1 MADRL
6 LVVVFLR
13 GGADGLALVPP
24 YADHRYQE
32 ARPTIGIVDPSSEG
46 GALDLDGYFG
56 LHPALAPLMRFWEGN
71 ELAVLHAVGS
81 DDETRSH
88 FEAQDRMERASPR
101 ADGWLAR
108 HLKSR
113 PGDPPSALSAVAFG
127 PALPES
133 LRGAPAAAIESL
145 SDYAL
150 DADDAYRSA
159 LSALWT
165 GSGLLE
171 RAGNGAIDAL
181 ERVREIASDPIEMPD
196 SGFGRALGDVA
207 RLMKADVGLEVAHL
221 DMGNWDTHF
230 VQSSLV
236 DGLATELA
244 EGLSSFRDALKD
256 DWHRTTVVV
265 MTEFGRRIYENTS
278 LGTDHGRGGA
288 AFVLGGSVNGGKI
301 YGDWPGLD
309 PVGLEARDLPVA
321 TDFRTMLS
329 DLVLWSGNA
338 DLEHVFPGWTP
349 SSLGLL

>member
-24 YADHRYQE
+24 WADHRYHE
-32 ARPTIGIVDPSSEG
+32 ARPTIGIVDPGSEG

-56 LHPALAPLMRFWEGN
+56 LHPALAPLMRLWEGN

-88 FEAQDRMERASPR
+88 FEAQDRMERASER

-108 HLKSR
+108 HLKTR
-113 PGDPPSALSAVAFG
+113 PGDPPSSLSAVAFG

-145 SDYAL
+145 ADYAL
-150 DADDAYRSA
+150 EGEAPFRSA
-159 LSALWT
+159 LAELWT
-165 GSGLLE
+165 GSSPLE
-171 RAGNGAIDAL
+171 RAGQAAIGAL
-181 ERVREIASDPIEMPD
+181 ERVREIASDPVEMPQTA
-196 SGFGRALGDVA
+196 FGSALGDVA
-207 RLMKADVGLEVAHL
+207 RLVRAGVGLEVAHIDL
-221 DMGNWDTHF
+221 GNWDTHF
-230 VQSSLV
+230 VQSSLI
-236 DGLATELA
+236 DGLAGDLA
-244 EGLSSFRDALKD
+244 GGLSAFRDALGT
-256 DWHRTTVVV
+256 DWKRTTVVV

-288 AFVLGGSVNGGKI
+288 AFVLGGSVNGGQI
-301 YGDWPGLD
+301 FGDWPGLD

-321 TDFRTMLS
+321 TDFRSILS
-329 DLVLWSGNA
+329 DAVLWAGNA
-338 DLEHVFPGWTP
+338 DLERVFPGWRPT
-349 SSLGLL
+349 SLGLF